1 MVIQPRWFGI
11 LTHDKTC
18 RNLYT
23 VVEESAQT
31 VWKACLW
38 RQCLRN
44 GVFWPTYRDLRTAC
58 EFKTAATSPA
68 RIIRACN
75 IALASAGE
83 AIPSDRLWTKLPGI
97 KPENL
102 YMHLVPGGRYMLI
115 FEDTRLSMW
124 DLASL
129 DLEKEATQVLVHG
142 TKQIEELCAV
152 QIFDA
157 WNIRVL
163 LRVTETEWAGP

>member
-1 MVIQPRWFGI
+1 
-11 LTHDKTC
+11 
-18 RNLYT
+18 
-23 VVEESAQT
+23 
-31 VWKACLW
+31 
-38 RQCLRN
+38 
-44 GVFWPTYRDLRTAC
+44 
-58 EFKTAATSPA
+58 
-68 RIIRACN
+68 
-75 IALASAGE
+75 
-83 AIPSDRLWTKLPGI
+83 
-97 KPENL
+97 
-102 YMHLVPGGRYMLI
+102 MHLVPGGRYMLI